1 MAAIIG
7 IWSKY
12 YYVYLEGLLGTI
24 VLSLVTIV
32 LASILAS
39 LVALMKMSKSKILK
53 KLADFYLWLV
63 RGTPALLQLYFFW
76 LLLPQV
82 LPFEIPDSWA
92 IVIALVVNQASYI
105 SEIIRSGIESVDKGQ
120 VEAAKSLGLKTRNIY
135 RKIVIPQAM
144 RNILPALAG
153 QYITTT
159 KQTSLASVFFI
170 TEITTAYKTVQSAS
184 FKAIEALVIAGL
196 IYLALTGLLSKIFNL
211 LEKRMKAY
219 G

>member
-39 LVALMKMSKSKILK
+39 FVALMKMSKSKIPK
-53 KLADFYLWLV
+53 GIADFYLWLI
-63 RGTPALLQLYFFW
+63 RGTPVLLQLYFFW

-120 VEAAKSLGLKTRNIY
+120 MEAAKSLGLKTRNIY
-135 RKIVIPQAM
+135 RKIIIPQAM

-196 IYLALTGLLSKIFNL
+196 IYLALTGLLSRLFNL

>member
-39 LVALMKMSKSKILK
+39 LVALMKMSRFKILRK
-53 KLADFYLWLV
+53 IADVYLWLV
-63 RGTPALLQLYFFW
+63 RGTPVLLQLYFFW

-196 IYLALTGLLSKIFNL
+196 IYLVLTGLLSKIFNL

>member
-39 LVALMKMSKSKILK
+39 LVALMKMSRFKILRK
-53 KLADFYLWLV
+53 IADVYLWLV
-63 RGTPALLQLYFFW
+63 RGTPVLLQLYFFW

-196 IYLALTGLLSKIFNL
+196 IYLALTGLLSRLFNL

>member
-39 LVALMKMSKSKILK
+39 FVALMKMSKSKIPK
-53 KLADFYLWLV
+53 GIADFYLWLI
-63 RGTPALLQLYFFW
+63 RGTPVLLQLYFFW

-120 VEAAKSLGLKTRNIY
+120 MEAAKSLGLKTRNIY
-135 RKIVIPQAM
+135 RKIIIPQAM

-170 TEITTAYKTVQSAS
+170 TEITTAYKAVQSAS

-196 IYLALTGLLSKIFNL
+196 IYLALTGLLSRLFNL